1 MFLSVSA
8 IITLCNTP
16 FHSFTLQRLSLSL
29 THTFIHSFSCTFCDR
44 VLVKG
49 KDMQKCV
56 FAKKLVY
63 VDNCEC
69 PIEFVLSVCDR
80 ERERERERLLA
91 FVQ

>member
-1 MFLSVSA
+1 
-8 IITLCNTP
+8 
-16 FHSFTLQRLSLSL
+16 
-29 THTFIHSFSCTFCDR
+29 
-44 VLVKG
+44 
-49 KDMQKCV
+49 MQKCV

-80 ERERERERLLA
+80 ERERLLA